1 MVSTELLEKL
11 VCPVERKPL
20 SMLSQEEADA
30 LKADL
35 VSGKVVPVGSVDWR
49 LDEVT
54 GFLVTRSR
62 KVAYPVV
69 DGIPSLLPDSRI
81 VLSE

>member
-1 MVSTELLEKL
+1 MISSELLEKL

-20 SMLSQEEADA
+20 SILSQGEADV

-35 VSGKVVPVGSVDWR
+35 VSGKVAPVGPVDWR
-49 LDEVT
+49 PDEVT

-69 DGIPSLLPDSRI
+69 DGIASLLPDSRI
-81 VLSE
+81 VLSK